1 MGKIKNKKMK
11 FAVAAL
17 IGSASANWFHHES
30 IMTPEE
36 YQFMS
41 HIVEYGKTYGTRE
54 EYNFRL
60 ALFRQNL
67 KEVEAHNANPKE
79 THTLTTNF
87 MSTWT
92 QEEKKQLNGYIPD
105 NRVKTPTVLDD
116 TNLTAATVD
125 WRTKG
130 AVTPVKNQGQCG
142 SCWSFSTTGAL
153 EGAHFV
159 ASGQLTSLSEQQFV
173 DCDTKQDQG
182 CNGGLMDNAFK
193 YAETTP
199 VMTESEY
206 PYLARRSIFK
216 KCSKASSEGV
226 VTVKTFHDVGQSASQ
241 MKAALDKQPV
251 SVAIEADKSVFQGYH
266 SGVITSSSCGTQLDH
281 GVLAVGYGTLGG
293 EDYFLVKNSW
303 GSSWGDE
310 GYVRIGQNNICGILQ
325 AASYPET
332 N

>member
-36 YQFMS
+36 CQFMS

-92 QEEKKQLNGYIPD
+92 QEEKKQLNGYRPD

-130 AVTPVKNQGQCG
+130 ADQIK
-142 SCWSFSTTGAL
+142 
-153 EGAHFV
+153 
-159 ASGQLTSLSEQQFV
+159 SGKLVSLSEQQFV
-173 DCDTKQDQG
+173 DCDTKRDQG
-182 CNGGLMDNAFK
+182 CNGGLMDNAFI
-193 YAETTP
+193 YAESTP
-199 VMTESEY
+199 IMTESDY
-206 PYLARRSIFK
+206 PYKARRSIFGK
-216 KCSKASSEGV
+216 KCSEAKSEGV
-226 VTVKTFHDVGQSASQ
+226 VTVSAYHDVPVKSVSQ